1 MFKDLRANA
10 PFYILYRGE
19 KPRLETGTI
28 VGVSQPV
35 AKMPTNYNAMYP
47 QQPEMVVD
55 VRVKVGQSTI
65 TFEKLPANNTIA
77 DFAPNGIQSSGNNVV
92 VSSNRDMIRT
102 EIETMLG
109 QSKGIIDSISYH
121 QGVVSECE
129 EILKTLNPTFAKE
142 KEQEDTIKGLED
154 KIAKLESKLGG
165 IDEIK
170 SLLMAQSKQVNNT
183 QKQ

>member
-1 MFKDLRANA
+1 MFKDLRANT

-19 KPRLETGTI
+19 NPRLETGSI

-55 VRVKVGQSTI
+55 VRVKVGQNTL
-65 TFEKLPANNTIA
+65 TFEKLPANNAIA
-77 DFAPNGIQSSGNNVV
+77 DFAPNGIQSAGSNVV

-102 EIETMLG
+102 EIETMHA
-109 QSKGIIDSISYH
+109 QSKGIVDSIGYH
-121 QGVVSECE
+121 QGVMSECE
-129 EILKTLNPTFAKE
+129 EILKTLNPSFAKE
-142 KEQEDTIKGLED
+142 KEQEETIRGLED

-170 SLLMAQSKQVNNT
+170 SLLMAQSKVDNNK
-183 QKQ
+183 KQ